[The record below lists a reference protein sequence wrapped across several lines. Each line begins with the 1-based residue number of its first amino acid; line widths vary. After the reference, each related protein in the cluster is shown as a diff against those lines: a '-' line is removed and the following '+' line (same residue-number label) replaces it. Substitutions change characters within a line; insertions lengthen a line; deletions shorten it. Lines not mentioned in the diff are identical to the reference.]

1 MMEFNKI
8 ALSIEQGI
16 AALRL
21 NSPQTMNALSSE
33 LIEELGMAVNM
44 VKNDRQV
51 RVLYITG
58 SEKVFAAGGDIKAM
72 AECNPEQARAYIEPI
87 HQVFNNIANLPKPTI
102 AAVSGFAFG
111 GGVELSLS
119 CDFRIAAENAKF
131 GFPEIN
137 LGILPAAGGSQRLP
151 RLIGIQG
158 AKRLMFTGET
168 INAATALSLGL
179 VDQVVSSE
187 QLMEVVKE
195 LALKLSRKPPLAMM
209 KLKESIQQGI
219 NTDLETA
226 MKMEMDKCCC
236 LFATQD
242 QKEGMQA
249 FVERREAVFKGE

>member
-1 MMEFNKI
+1 
-8 ALSIEQGI
+8 
-16 AALRL
+16 
-21 NSPQTMNALSSE
+21 
-33 LIEELGMAVNM
+33 
-44 VKNDRQV
+44 
-51 RVLYITG
+51 
-58 SEKVFAAGGDIKAM
+58 
-72 AECNPEQARAYIEPI
+72 
-87 HQVFNNIANLPKPTI
+87 
-102 AAVSGFAFG
+102 
-111 GGVELSLS
+111 
-119 CDFRIAAENAKF
+119 
-131 GFPEIN
+131 
-137 LGILPAAGGSQRLP
+137 
-151 RLIGIQG
+151 
-158 AKRLMFTGET
+158 MFTGET